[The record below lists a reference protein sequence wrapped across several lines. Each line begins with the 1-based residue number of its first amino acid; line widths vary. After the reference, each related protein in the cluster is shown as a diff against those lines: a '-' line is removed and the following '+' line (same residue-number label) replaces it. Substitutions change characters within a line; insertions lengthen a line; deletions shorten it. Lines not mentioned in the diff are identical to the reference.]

1 MALVECP
8 SCNKRVSDKAEQCP
22 HCEFKLSGLTSDQLN
37 RELERALH
45 AKKDKI
51 LSQSMLALL
60 LAIAAF
66 TYFFIQQPHPDS
78 WQAQSAYAGMI
89 IGLIWFV
96 VNRVRLVF
104 LKRKR
109 H

>member
-1 MALVECP
+1 MALTQCP
-8 SCNKRVSDKAEQCP
+8 ACNKRISDKAKNCP
-22 HCEFKLSGLTSDQLN
+22 HCDFKLAGLSNDELD
-37 RELERALH
+37 REWQRVMNTKREKLVG
-45 AKKDKI
+45 
-51 LSQSMLALL
+51 QSMLALL

-66 TYFFIQQPHPDS
+66 TYYFIQQPLPETWPAKVS
-78 WQAQSAYAGMI
+78 YGMMI
-89 IGLIWFV
+89 AGLIWFV